1 MCLAK
6 FLLCVLKPVKNSCL
20 MGICSTCWTS
30 RILLMKIWI
39 LPVDKI
45 TDDDM
50 DVHMGEKTS
59 AYRGLIK
66 KPEGKRSLQRP
77 MPRMEDYIET
87 NPT

>member
-1 MCLAK
+1 
-6 FLLCVLKPVKNSCL
+6 
-20 MGICSTCWTS
+20 
-30 RILLMKIWI
+30 MKIQI

-50 DVHMGEKTS
+50 DMYMGEKTS